1 LRLRVE
7 TLYAYVLTGGPVM
20 DDANLE
26 IVIVQ
31 ATADALTPALRAKRD
46 TFYAATFRGGN
57 DPARYWAP
65 PQKHYFLMRG
75 EQLIGH
81 VGVYRREITHAGR
94 RYAVAGIAKV
104 GLIPTERGGGLGS
117 RLMQYV
123 QDDLRTQATDDLGLL
138 VTGENRLGFYGRLGW
153 QRVVGPV
160 IYDYAGTPRTETFP
174 VLLLGLR
181 LTAAAHTAWQEEP
194 IDLAGPFW

>member
-1 LRLRVE
+1 
-7 TLYAYVLTGGPVM
+7 M

-26 IVIVQ
+26 TVIVQ

-57 DPARYWAP
+57 DPARYWEP
-65 PQKHYFLMRG
+65 PQVHYFLMHG

-81 VGVYRREITHAGR
+81 VGVYRREIAHAGQ

-104 GLIPTERGGGLGS
+104 GLIPTERGDGLGS

-123 QDDLRTQATDDLGLL
+123 QDDLRAQATDDLGLL

-153 QRVVGPV
+153 QRVAGPV
-160 IYDYAGTPRTETFP
+160 IYDYTGTPRIETSP